1 MLSRLTCGVVTFFLC
16 LGFVRPGFAQEGS
29 ASGIEQ
35 RVGKQLQKLEP
46 QLPPEELI
54 LTGEDDLVLLRRRKF
69 FTVKL
74 DSSFGYVSNAYSSD
88 DNKKH
93 DEVVNENLSLRFET
107 KIAEKYT
114 VFADAGAFLARHV
127 RFTDLNY
134 DGVTGN
140 LGARVP
146 SGPWTFGF
154 GYRASAIIE
163 PGLDT
168 RIVTQN
174 STSASASY
182 GIAIDKNTSVVPS
195 ASASRVWASPDDF
208 TNTSVRLGAAVV
220 HRVAPDL
227 MASLSVQ
234 GVKRWYDNYYEET
247 NNQTRRDVGF
257 DASLSLRWTPS
268 ENVSMS
274 ISSAVGYIDST
285 LNSSDYFN
293 FSITPMV
300 TLQINGL

>member
-1 MLSRLTCGVVTFFLC
+1 MVSRLTCGVVTFFLC

-54 LTGEDDLVLLRRRKF
+54 LMGKDDILLLRRRKF

-74 DSSFGYVSNAYSSD
+74 DSSFSYLTNPYFSNDKKNPDGVS
-88 DNKKH
+88 
-93 DEVVNENLSLRFET
+93 NENLSLRFET

-114 VFADAGAFLARHV
+114 VFADASAFLARHV
-127 RFTDLNY
+127 RFTELNY
-134 DGVTGN
+134 DGAMVA
-140 LGARVP
+140 LGARIP
-146 SGPWTFGF
+146 SGPWTFGL
-154 GYRASAIIE
+154 GYRASTILE
-163 PGLDT
+163 PGLDK

-182 GIAIDKNTSVVPS
+182 GIAINKNTSVVPS

-208 TNTSVRLGAAVV
+208 TSTSVRLGAAVV
-220 HRVAPDL
+220 HRVAPNL
-227 MASLSVQ
+227 LANLSVQ